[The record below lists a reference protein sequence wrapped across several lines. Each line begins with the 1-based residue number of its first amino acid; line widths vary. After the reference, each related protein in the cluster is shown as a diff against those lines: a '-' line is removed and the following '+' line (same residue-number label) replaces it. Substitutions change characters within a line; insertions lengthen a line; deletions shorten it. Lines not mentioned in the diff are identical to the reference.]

1 MELSKY
7 QVLLVIIQGIFNCI
21 VTVHIS
27 ILIFIVKIIVIY
39 VSDTIILDYRN
50 LQQSSD
56 RKIALKPKG
65 PLLIRRELGAQGP
78 ILIRKGKDYLFLL
91 QINSD
96 GFNDFLNMISNTTLL
111 IHQKYTFQFN

>member
-27 ILIFIVKIIVIY
+27 ILIFVKIIVIY

-96 GFNDFLNMISNTTLL
+96 GFMI
-111 IHQKYTFQFN
+111 F